1 MGAAVFYDRKRFVNL
16 KAGKGLS
23 FQREVKEIR
32 CNNNEI
38 DFPIM
43 VETFDNWELRND
55 CANIIGELTDAE
67 LSKLAAVENL
77 RVIQPWKYLPKQDTW
92 LKLNSKVFKTRPE
105 VKLHIW
111 ADFTTETF
119 DFLSKLDNVRDLE
132 INQVRF
138 KDKNSLGTLIRL
150 KHLRIVNGNL
160 NDLSFLENFYQ
171 LETLELALT
180 KNFTDLSFVSRVK
193 SLKTLTLNGFRN
205 ITNLPN
211 VKDNINLHELV
222 LINLKSLSDLSPIK
236 DATNLRVLVCQ
247 RLSPTIEPSDCEFIK
262 NLKYLSEVRID
273 FGNKNKNQEL
283 LKLTSNLNLWNT
295 FDNGSTIGTKGSE
308 SGVIIID
315 VEYSLGARITIEKN
329 TDVAPR
335 AITLGIYGNLM
346 HTFYCD
352 DMPFTAD
359 KNYRWFKRKI
369 EDFFRIEQDDN
380 KSINQLFEEII
391 GH

>member
-1 MGAAVFYDRKRFVNL
+1 MFGSVVGKIAFFAKRQN
-16 KAGKGLS
+16 
-23 FQREVKEIR
+23 VKEIKY
-32 CNNNEI
+32 NNNKI

-43 VETFDNWELRND
+43 VEKFDNWELRND

-67 LSKLAAVENL
+67 LSKLASIEKL
-77 RVIQPWKYLPKQDTW
+77 RVIQPWKYHPKEDTW

-119 DFLSKLDNVRDLE
+119 DFLSKLDNVRDLD

-138 KDKNSLGTLIRL
+138 KDKNSLGALIHL

-160 NDLSFLENFYQ
+160 TELCFLENFYQ

-180 KNFTDLSFVSRVK
+180 NNFTDLSFVSRVK
-193 SLKTLTLNGFRN
+193 SLKTLTLCGFRN

-211 VKDNINLHELV
+211 FKDNINLTELV
-222 LINLKSLSDLSPIK
+222 LINLKSLSDLSSIK
-236 DATNLRVLVCQ
+236 DAKNLRVLVCHK
-247 RLSPTIEPSDCEFIK
+247 LSPTIEPSDCEFIK

-273 FGNKNKNQEL
+273 LSNKNKDQEL
-283 LKLTSNLNLWNT
+283 LKLTAKLNLWNM
-295 FDNGSTIGTKGSE
+295 FDNGSTIGVEGSE

-315 VEYSLGARITIEKN
+315 EEYSLGARITIEKN
-329 TDVAPR
+329 TEVAPR
-335 AITLGIYGNLM
+335 AITLGIYGYLM

-369 EDFFRIEQDDN
+369 EDFFRIERGDKQ
-380 KSINQLFEEII
+380 SINDLLDEIT